1 MNIKSIISKLHPTAH
16 PGGPITAGVLDTHR
30 PLFDRIKVVDDEIPG
45 FTATVYADG
54 HASMCLEYVDPISK
68 ERMYRSL
75 GLYPT
80 TAVEHARKSAYGM
93 VREAQEIRE
102 LLRGP
107 RPLKPFLSLAG
118 GRLLSVASGPDKSLL
133 SEDQVIQIEELSGDP
148 IAQGLLL
155 GLQAART
162 NGSHI
167 QRQEDGVLL
176 LTQVLEAQGIFEKLV
191 VLASSVETA
200 LMAEIDHGSSTQMEV
215 L

>member
-75 GLYPT
+75 GRYPD
-80 TAVEHARKSAYGM
+80 TAVDHARKRAYSI
-93 VREAQEIRE
+93 VRENQEIRE
-102 LLRGP
+102 LLGGP
-107 RPLKPFLSLAG
+107 RPLKPYMTLVGKHLQ
-118 GRLLSVASGPDKSLL
+118 SVASGLDKSLL
-133 SEDQVIQIEELSGDP
+133 SESDTTLINELAGDP
-148 IAQGLLL
+148 QVQGILL

-162 NGSHI
+162 NGSHV

-176 LTQVLEAQGIFEKLV
+176 LVQVLEARATFERLA
-191 VLASSVETA
+191 VLAKSIQAA
-200 LMAEIDHGSSTQMEV
+200 LDRESNLGQSEMCE